1 MRRQRRNKTFLLVL
15 ALLLVGVGYAALSS
29 NLNINGTTKV
39 SATIWDVHF
48 ENVAATSLS
57 NVTPSTAPSAPAE
70 SKVTTLTYAVTL
82 VKPGDIYE
90 FTVDVKNAG
99 TLDAMLSSFTNQ
111 IKVGSGA
118 WQAVDSSSV
127 PGYLIYSVTY
137 SDDTTITENS
147 KLTTGSSKKIKIHV
161 EFNPDITN
169 AQLSEA
175 AGKTIYFQVAMNYV
189 QSTV

>member
-1 MRRQRRNKTFLLVL
+1 MFSIVLITLSCFSFISLHPSITTHFGFCLYTSNSLLFLV
-15 ALLLVGVGYAALSS
+15 
-29 NLNINGTTKV
+29 I
-39 SATIWDVHF
+39 
-48 ENVAATSLS
+48 ATSLS